1 MGEIIVFINVT
12 LNRVMQALARLHDDT
27 RGDFYD
33 NGWGAPYAAMTF
45 VMDRDTNTD
54 TMLLGW

>member
-33 NGWGAPYAAMTF
+33 NG
-45 VMDRDTNTD
+45 
-54 TMLLGW
+54 